1 MTSKRIA
8 RAAAFPHA
16 GGSGGDVSAG
26 VMAKVLVIDDVE
38 AIRQA
43 MAIVLEKEG
52 HEVFQAADGLEGI
65 RGLRENPVDLLI
77 TDVLM
82 PGADGIEVIKAARQH
97 APALK
102 VIAMSGGGAQLPAG
116 FSLKMA
122 QAFGAKAVLYKPFE
136 NAELVRIV
144 RSVLDGPA

>member
-1 MTSKRIA
+1 MARI
-8 RAAAFPHA
+8 
-16 GGSGGDVSAG
+16 
-26 VMAKVLVIDDVE
+26 LVVDDVE

-52 HEVFQAADGLEGI
+52 HEVVQAADGLDGI
-65 RGLRENPVDLLI
+65 RRLREAPVDLLV

-82 PGADGIEVIKAARQH
+82 PGADGIEVIKAVRQH
-97 APALK
+97 APQLK
-102 VIAMSGGGAQLPAG
+102 VIAMSGGGNQLPAG

-136 NAELVRIV
+136 NAELVEAV
-144 RSVLDGPA
+144 RSVLAGPG

>member
-1 MTSKRIA
+1 MARI
-8 RAAAFPHA
+8 
-16 GGSGGDVSAG
+16 
-26 VMAKVLVIDDVE
+26 LVIDDVE

-52 HEVFQAADGLEGI
+52 HEVVLAADGLDGI
-65 RGLRENPVDLLI
+65 RRLRETPVDLLV

-82 PGADGIEVIKAARQH
+82 PGADGIEVIKAVRQH
-97 APALK
+97 APELK
-102 VIAMSGGGAQLPAG
+102 VIAMSGGGNQLPAG

-136 NAELVRIV
+136 NAELVETV
-144 RSVLDGPA
+144 RSVLAGPG

>member
-1 MTSKRIA
+1 MARI
-8 RAAAFPHA
+8 
-16 GGSGGDVSAG
+16 
-26 VMAKVLVIDDVE
+26 LVVDDVE

-52 HEVFQAADGLEGI
+52 HEVVQAADGLDGI
-65 RGLRENPVDLLI
+65 RRLRETPVDLLV

-82 PGADGIEVIKAARQH
+82 PGADGIEVIKAVRQH
-97 APALK
+97 APQLK
-102 VIAMSGGGAQLPAG
+102 VIAMSGGGNQLPAG

-136 NAELVRIV
+136 NAELVEAV
-144 RSVLDGPA
+144 RSVLAGPG